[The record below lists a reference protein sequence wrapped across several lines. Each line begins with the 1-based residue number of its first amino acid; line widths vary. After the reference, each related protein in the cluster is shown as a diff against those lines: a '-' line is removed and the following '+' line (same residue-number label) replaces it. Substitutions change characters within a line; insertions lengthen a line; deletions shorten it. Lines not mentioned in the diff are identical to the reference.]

1 MKNSRTIIG
10 ALSFILLVTFGCKK
24 EKEAKLDTKEQFSV
38 AMQKSSFKGENENAI
53 VVGSKSE
60 LEALFSG
67 KKDRVFLKKASEK
80 NNLFRPVVG
89 TTGPVVDPEPIDFC
103 WEEINTYYNEH
114 IQSWQAIANETCK
127 PYVTCITCPNS
138 GGGLY
143 VMYAIQPKGKNC
155 LIYEQASIMYNFTPF
170 NFTVNQYDTEA
181 VSSVINPKR

>member
-10 ALSFILLVTFGCKK
+10 ALALIVLVTFGCKK
-24 EKEAKLDTKEQFSV
+24 EAKLETEEQFSV

-67 KKDRVFLKKASEK
+67 KMDRVYLKKASEK

-89 TTGPVVDPEPIDFC
+89 TGTTGPVDPVDPINFC
-103 WEEINTYYNEH
+103 WDEINAYYNEH

-127 PYVTCITCPNS
+127 PYVTCITCPNA

-143 VMYAIQPKGKNC
+143 VMYAIKPNGKNC
-155 LIYEQASIMYNFTPF
+155 MIYEQAAVMYNFTPF
-170 NFTVNQYDTEA
+170 NFTINQYDTEA